1 VSIQVPGTFIED
13 FKAKSG
19 PQSSSALGQ
28 TAFSEVPGASS
39 PQGAIGVFDS
49 GVGGLSVMREIAKQL
64 PHEDILYFADS
75 VHCPY
80 GPRPLEEVR
89 KLSEAITAFLI
100 QQGAKI
106 VVVACNTASAA
117 SLHHLRATFPVPI
130 VGMEPAIKPAV
141 ERTRSKKV
149 GVIATQVTF
158 QGELFARLVER
169 FAADVDVYT
178 QVCPG
183 LVERVEA
190 GLIEDAETE
199 ELLADYLKPMLEAGI
214 DSLVL
219 GCTHY
224 PFLRKTIERVV
235 GPRVTVIDPSQAV
248 ARQTGR
254 VLEREGLANRTDRVG
269 KHFFYTSGDPMM
281 FAEMMERLVRER
293 GEVQQVIGGFE
304 FLRFEFRVSHPAT
317 RISKLAT
324 PNSSR

>member
-1 VSIQVPGTFIED
+1 
-13 FKAKSG
+13 
-19 PQSSSALGQ
+19 
-28 TAFSEVPGASS
+28 
-39 PQGAIGVFDS
+39 
-49 GVGGLSVMREIAKQL
+49 MREIARQL

-75 VHCPY
+75 ANCPY

-89 KLSEAITAFLI
+89 KLSEAVTAFLV

-117 SLHHLRATFPVPI
+117 SLHHLRAIFPVPI
-130 VGMEPAIKPAV
+130 VGMEPAIKPAA
-141 ERTRSKKV
+141 EMTESKKL

-158 QGELFARLVER
+158 QGRLFARLVER
-169 FAADVDVYT
+169 FAANVDVYT

-199 ELLADYLKPMLEAGI
+199 ALLADYLKPMLEAGI

-235 GPRVTVIDPSQAV
+235 GPGVTVIDPSPAV

-254 VLEREGLANRTDRVG
+254 VLEMKGLANRGNRVG
-269 KHFFYTSGDPMM
+269 KHFFYTSGDPKA
-281 FAEMMERLVRER
+281 FAAMVERLIGER
-293 GEVQQVIGGFE
+293 GQVQQVRWGTDAE
-304 FLRFEFRVSHPAT
+304 TLQ
-317 RISKLAT
+317 RIWKKA
-324 PNSSR
+324 N

>member
-1 VSIQVPGTFIED
+1 MSIQVPGTFIED
-13 FKAKSG
+13 PRGESA

-28 TAFSEVPGASS
+28 TAFSEVPGTSS
-39 PQGAIGVFDS
+39 QQRAIGVFDS
-49 GVGGLSVMREIAKQL
+49 GVGGLSVMREIARQL

-75 VHCPY
+75 ANCPY
-80 GPRPLEEVR
+80 GPRPLEKVR

-100 QQGAKI
+100 QQGARI

-117 SLHHLRATFPVPI
+117 SLHHLRATFRVPI
-130 VGMEPAIKPAV
+130 VGMEPAIKPAA
-141 ERTRSKKV
+141 ERTKSRKV

-178 QVCPG
+178 QICPG

-190 GLIEDAETE
+190 GLIDDAETE
-199 ELLADYLKPMLEAGI
+199 ELLVEYLKPMLEAGI

-224 PFLRKTIERVV
+224 PFLRETIERVV
-235 GPRVTVIDPSQAV
+235 GPAVTVIDPSPAV

-254 VLEREGLANRTDRVG
+254 VLETKGLANRPPPQGWGGKRGGRVG
-269 KHFFYTSGDPMM
+269 QHFFYTSGDPRA
-281 FAEMMERLVRER
+281 FAEAVERLIGER
-293 GEVQQVIGGFE
+293 GEVQRVRWGMDGQVY
-304 FLRFEFRVSHPAT
+304 
-317 RISKLAT
+317 IS
-324 PNSSR
+324 

>member
-1 VSIQVPGTFIED
+1 
-13 FKAKSG
+13 
-19 PQSSSALGQ
+19 
-28 TAFSEVPGASS
+28 
-39 PQGAIGVFDS
+39 
-49 GVGGLSVMREIAKQL
+49 MREITRQF

-75 VHCPY
+75 AHCPY

-89 KLSEAITAFLI
+89 RLSEGITAFLI

-117 SLHHLRATFPVPI
+117 SLFHLRAIFAVPI

-158 QGELFARLVER
+158 QGELFARLLER
-169 FAADVDVYT
+169 FAADVDVHT

-190 GLIEDAETE
+190 GLIEDFETE
-199 ELLADYLKPMLEAGI
+199 KLLADYLKPMLEAGI

-224 PFLRKTIERVV
+224 AFLRRTIERVV
-235 GPRVTVIDPSQAV
+235 GPTVTVIDPSPAV
-248 ARQTGR
+248 ARQTGW
-254 VLEREGLANRTDRVG
+254 VLDRQGLANLPPPQSGVLMVRQAHHSGLSKDWGGKKGGRVG
-269 KHFFYTSGDPMM
+269 KHFFYTSGNPKA
-281 FAEMMERLVRER
+281 FAEMVEGLIGER
-293 GEVQQVIGGFE
+293 GEVQ
-304 FLRFEFRVSHPAT
+304 RV
-317 RISKLAT
+317 RWGVEVM
-324 PNSSR
+324 RQ